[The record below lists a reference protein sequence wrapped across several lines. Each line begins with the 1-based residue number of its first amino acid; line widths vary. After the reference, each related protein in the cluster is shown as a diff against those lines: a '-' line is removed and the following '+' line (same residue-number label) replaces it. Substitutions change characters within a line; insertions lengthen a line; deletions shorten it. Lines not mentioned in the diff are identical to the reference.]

1 MMIQQRISRDSGY
14 FSLLLLF
21 HTEAKLLINQPYKC
35 RTPVGMMFAI
45 YFFEVTSMKA
55 AVFCGVLLAS
65 MAVQAKDS
73 PSYQSGV
80 LKEMSSVECGFEQ
93 KSAKGLVGEL
103 VGTDDSHSKMRKTF
117 CHEYVLE
124 TNHVVYHIRP
134 REEKHPA
141 LLPVGE
147 KALFRMKK
155 DLMVLKVP
163 EGDDKEREYDVVSML
178 PVQANDGSAPART
191 TLPASTAA
199 KQQPGNP
206 K

>member
-1 MMIQQRISRDSGY
+1 
-14 FSLLLLF
+14 
-21 HTEAKLLINQPYKC
+21 
-35 RTPVGMMFAI
+35 
-45 YFFEVTSMKA
+45 MKA

-65 MAVQAKDS
+65 LAVQAKDG
-73 PSYQSGV
+73 PSYQSGT

-103 VGTDDSHSKMRKTF
+103 VGTDDSHSKTRKTF
-117 CHEYVLE
+117 CQEYVLE

-155 DLMVLKVP
+155 ELMVLKVP

-178 PVQANDGSAPART
+178 PAQANDGSSTSRT
-191 TLPASTAA
+191 MLPTATA
-199 KQQPGNP
+199 TKQQPASP
-206 K
+206 PSAK

>member
-1 MMIQQRISRDSGY
+1 
-14 FSLLLLF
+14 
-21 HTEAKLLINQPYKC
+21 
-35 RTPVGMMFAI
+35 
-45 YFFEVTSMKA
+45 MKA

-65 MAVQAKDS
+65 MAVQAKDG

-93 KSAKGLVGEL
+93 KSAKGLMGEL
-103 VGTDDSHSKMRKTF
+103 VGTDDSHSKTRKTF
-117 CHEYVLE
+117 CQEYVLE

-134 REEKHPA
+134 REDKHPA

-155 DLMVLKVP
+155 ELMVLKVP

-178 PVQANDGSAPART
+178 PVPANDGSTAGRT
-191 TLPASTAA
+191 TLPATTAA
-199 KQQPGNP
+199 QQPAP
-206 K
+206 SPSTK